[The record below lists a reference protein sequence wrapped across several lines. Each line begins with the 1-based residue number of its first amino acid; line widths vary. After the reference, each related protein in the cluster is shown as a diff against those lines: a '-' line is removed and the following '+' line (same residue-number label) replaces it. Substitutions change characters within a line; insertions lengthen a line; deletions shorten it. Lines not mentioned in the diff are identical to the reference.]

1 MRCLPRKKSEIDYL
15 VFVFF
20 KYSDIAFEGFTR
32 SFEFFHFLSLVTLY
46 LHPCGWFTIII
57 LLYPYTKIVSY
68 LDTAFNHILIVITR
82 SDHKIISFSSLCLI
96 FFIFFQLIIFFASI
110 KEIIYVQLTTFKL
123 KNKIWHANTNKVLLL
138 IIYIVTYIGCIMVFV
153 VLLKRFLHC

>member
-20 KYSDIAFEGFTR
+20 KYSDIAFKGFTR

-123 KNKIWHANTNKVLLL
+123 KNKIWHA
-138 IIYIVTYIGCIMVFV
+138 IYRLV
-153 VLLKRFLHC
+153 VLLTIFYTVNIFQTFLYLFCSPQI